1 VPPETA
7 VDFPLQ
13 LSFKI
18 IALAPQLSVTDAGG
32 RTVGYV
38 QQKLFKLREAV
49 TVYSD
54 ASRSQTAYTIEADRI
69 LDFSAEYRFTNAAG
83 QSVGAVKRQGL
94 RSLWRARYAVLDG
107 AQEEFTIEEEN
118 PWVKMADGLFEE
130 IPLVGMLSGY
140 VFHPA
145 YSVKR
150 GETVVARM
158 QKQAALWEG
167 RYRIEAL
174 QTLTPEEQERVT
186 LSLLMLV
193 LLERSRG

>member
-1 VPPETA
+1 M
-7 VDFPLQ
+7 DFPLD

-18 IALAPQLSVTDAGG
+18 IALAPQLSVVDAGG
-32 RTVGYV
+32 RTVAYV
-38 QQKLFKLREAV
+38 QQKLFKLKEAV
-49 TVYSD
+49 TVYTD
-54 ASRSQTAYTIEADRI
+54 PERSRVAYTIAADRI

-83 QSVGAVKRQGL
+83 QDVGAVKRQGM
-94 RSLWRARYAVLDG
+94 RSLWRARYEVLNG
-107 AQEEFTIEEEN
+107 EQVELSIEEEN
-118 PWVKMADGLFEE
+118 PWVKMANGLFEE
-130 IPLVGMLSGY
+130 IPFVGMLSGY

-145 YSVKR
+145 YNVKR

-174 QTLTPEEQERVT
+174 QALSPEEEERVT

-193 LLERSRG
+193 LLERARG